1 MAGST
6 LASLALVLVG
16 VASPA
21 VAAAQSIQAAD
32 VATAATSVGGGDCK
46 PTHKPKPKQNK
57 HDGPRAADFE
67 ATALGYDKCDEGRQ
81 GPPGPRGPRGP
92 KGDTGPAGATGAT
105 GATGADGAT
114 GATGATG
121 NDGAPGAT
129 GATGATGND
138 GAPGATGA
146 TGATGTDGA
155 PGATGATGA
164 TGTDGAPGATGA
176 TGATGASECLDIDA
190 VWDNNAREFRSTL
203 PGDGNAYAGIRRL
216 AGPNAGTWVWYDLTT
231 NPQGQ
236 YPDGACGISIGD
248 QANVLAIEVVTTAG
262 VIWETSCDVNTG
274 PGTLSCDGVWSPLT
288 LQPDANDPDL
298 RRGAATAPIRPMD
311 PNHLPKG
318 LK

>member
-1 MAGST
+1 MTPENRPGPRLGPLPRRSGWMAGST

-21 VAAAQSIQAAD
+21 VAAAQSMQAAET
-32 VATAATSVGGGDCK
+32 VTTATSAGGGDCK
-46 PTHKPKPKQNK
+46 ADKGRQ
-57 HDGPRAADFE
+57 DRPRSGAIGAADGHDE
-67 ATALGYDKCDEGRQ
+67 CDKGKQ
-81 GPPGPRGPRGP
+81 GPPGPPGPRGP
-92 KGDTGPAGATGAT
+92 KGDTGPA
-105 GATGADGAT
+105 GAT

-146 TGATGTDGA
+146 TGATG
-155 PGATGATGA
+155 
-164 TGTDGAPGATGA
+164 
-176 TGATGASECLDIDA
+176 ASECLDIDA
-190 VWDNNAREFRSTL
+190 IWDNNAREFRATL

-231 NPQGQ
+231 NPTGRF
-236 YPDGACGISIGD
+236 PDGACGISIGH
-248 QANVLAIEVVTTAG
+248 QANVLDIDVVTTAG
-262 VIWETSCDVNTG
+262 VIWETTCTVNEG
-274 PGTLSCDGVWSPLT
+274 AGTLTCGGVWAPLT

-298 RRGAATAPIRPMD
+298 RRGAAPAPIRPMD